1 LVDDHLVHRRAIWDP
16 TPIPHL
22 PMALHV
28 NIWPSRSSQLAGRLN
43 NRRLP
48 ATTIVGSIALEA
60 NSGISSPG
68 PMLYAGQVRLG
79 SFNLS
84 QPTQ

>member
-28 NIWPSRSSQLAGRLN
+28 NIWPSRSTQLAGRIN

-60 NSGISSPG
+60 SSVISSPG
-68 PMLYAGQVRLG
+68 LKIYAGQVRLG
-79 SFNLS
+79 SLNSSRL
-84 QPTQ
+84 TQ

>member
-28 NIWPSRSSQLAGRLN
+28 NIWPSRSTQLAGRIH

-60 NSGISSPG
+60 TSVLSSPG
-68 PMLYAGQVRLG
+68 MPIYAGQVRLG
-79 SFNLS
+79 SVTSS
-84 QPTQ
+84 QLRQ

>member
-1 LVDDHLVHRRAIWDP
+1 LVDDHLVHSRAVWDP

-28 NIWPSRSSQLAGRLN
+28 NTWPCRSTQLAGRIN

-48 ATTIVGSIALEA
+48 ATTLVRSIALEA
-60 NSGISSPG
+60 NSIVCSPG
-68 PMLYAGQVRLG
+68 SDELRR
-79 SFNLS
+79 SS
-84 QPTQ
+84 

>member
-28 NIWPSRSSQLAGRLN
+28 NIWPPRSTQLAGRIN

-48 ATTIVGSIALEA
+48 ATSIVGAIALEA
-60 NSGISSPG
+60 NSVIPSSG
-68 PMLYAGQVRLG
+68 LMRLG
-79 SFNLS
+79 SLS
-84 QPTQ
+84 SSQLTR

>member
-1 LVDDHLVHRRAIWDP
+1 LVHRRAIWDP

-28 NIWPSRSSQLAGRLN
+28 NIWPSRSTQLAGRIN

-60 NSGISSPG
+60 NSVISSPG
-68 PMLYAGQVRLG
+68 LMISAGQGRLG
-79 SFNLS
+79 SFESS
-84 QPTQ
+84 QLTQ